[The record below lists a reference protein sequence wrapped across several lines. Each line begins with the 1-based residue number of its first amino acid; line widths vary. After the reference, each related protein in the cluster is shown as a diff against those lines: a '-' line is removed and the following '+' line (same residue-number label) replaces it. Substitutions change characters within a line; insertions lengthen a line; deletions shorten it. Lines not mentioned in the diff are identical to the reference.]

1 MLPVCLAW
9 SELLGRLLWQLVWPV
24 RSTAGLATLPLLLLP
39 LLPAPLAVVTA
50 DIKSTAGA
58 AACFHL
64 RARFQTICG
73 NSQEELLSLSG
84 LSDVARGLPCAHG
97 T

>member
-39 LLPAPLAVVTA
+39 LLPALLAVVTA
-50 DIKSTAGA
+50 DIESAAGA